1 MITKLNLSSH
11 PFRNRTL
18 PFLIA
23 LLLLAFALAGTVLS
37 FAQWREIRSR
47 NELVKND
54 IEQIQ
59 EDLKELKNKG
69 TLVQQ
74 SLSPAQKQLLIAGH
88 KLVAAKSFGW
98 SRLFADLESVL
109 PAGVSASRINVENVY
124 KEGDRIKA
132 ELDFAVLSGNYQNVL
147 QMIQRMNES
156 GVFRAEL
163 RGQDLQKDE
172 RFTYSEFT
180 LKLTYTPR
188 YGYSTTTASDVAS
201 NPTDGGAEINER

>member
-11 PFRNRTL
+11 PFRNRML
-18 PFLIA
+18 PYLIA
-23 LLLLAFALAGTVLS
+23 LLLLALALAGTVLS
-37 FAQWREIRSR
+37 FAEWRGIRSR
-47 NELVKND
+47 NEIVKSD
-54 IEQIQ
+54 INQIE

-69 TLVQQ
+69 ALVQQ
-74 SLSPAQKQLLIAGH
+74 SLTPVQKQLLIAGH
-88 KLVAAKSFGW
+88 QLVAAKSFGW
-98 SRLFADLESVL
+98 SRLFADLEAVL
-109 PAGVSASRINVENVY
+109 PAGVSASRINVDNVY

-132 ELDFAVLSGNYQNVL
+132 ELDFAVLSGSYQNVL

-180 LKLTYTPR
+180 LKLIYTPR
-188 YGYSTTTASDVAS
+188 YGYSNAPASDVVS
-201 NPTDGGAEINER
+201 NPTDGGAE

>member
-18 PFLIA
+18 PYLIA
-23 LLLLAFALAGTVLS
+23 LLLLALAVAGTVLS
-37 FAQWREIRSR
+37 FAEWRGIRAR
-47 NELVKND
+47 NEIVKSD
-54 IEQIQ
+54 IGQIQ

-69 TLVQQ
+69 ALVQQ

-98 SRLFADLESVL
+98 SRLFADLEAVL
-109 PAGVSASRINVENVY
+109 PAGVSASRINVENIY
-124 KEGDRIKA
+124 KEGDKIKA

-147 QMIQRMNES
+147 QMIQKMNES
-156 GVFRAEL
+156 GIFRAEL
-163 RGQDLQKDE
+163 RGQDLQKDD

-188 YGYSTTTASDVAS
+188 YGYSATTNPDVAS
-201 NPTDGGAEINER
+201 NPADGGAK